1 VRHGP
6 LKGVETPPDIV
17 PAVVDEFPILF
28 VAAALAQGT
37 SRFRGLEELRV
48 KESDRI
54 SVMAKGLTAI
64 GAHVEELEDGLI
76 VHGTGGAPLAGG
88 ATIAAELDHRIAM
101 SFAIAGLVSAAPVT
115 IDDMSPVATSFPTFV
130 DMLTGLGAR

>member
-1 VRHGP
+1 
-6 LKGVETPPDIV
+6 
-17 PAVVDEFPILF
+17 
-28 VAAALAQGT
+28 
-37 SRFRGLEELRV
+37 V

-64 GAHVEELEDGLI
+64 GARVEELEDGLI
-76 VHGTGGAPLAGG
+76 VHGSGGTPLAGG
-88 ATIAAELDHRIAM
+88 TTIAAELDHRIAM

-130 DMLTGLGAR
+130 DMLTGLGAK